1 MSDITESEIAALSDA
16 ELASR
21 AFRGD
26 APFQRTG
33 APEPSLLPFLADLC
47 PPESIA
53 DIWSA
58 AQATGRGSG
67 QNVWPQVYES
77 TVAAL
82 VRRFDDDQ
90 IAQSMPRSDALV
102 EAQVYR
108 VAEVHDSRTGLPPDL
123 RSISALR
130 EELDRWQSDDAARDL
145 LDAKLLVVDFDR
157 NRFDRL
163 VHRLDVASL
172 AETIRLLLSIAD
184 RVGLPRDGQRVGHL
198 RRSARMLRVRTRGDL
213 AHVLG
218 SIAHWTPGEDAL
230 AAMIWERLLSDDVV
244 PPWWS
249 AAAMSWMNPV
259 VSFSSGPRMYARIDD
274 RFWRPHL
281 ERIAGFTAAR
291 TPDAALRRSHPL
303 HRYVGR
309 IRGTFTTDFGVARR
323 ILDLYGEQHGVEAQI
338 PPTEVLFPSAAGPSV
353 GSAGPQA
360 VPDETELEPHTTG
373 DLRRGIG
380 SDVELS
386 GGAFSP
392 SAVTEAEPRGRRGA
406 TRAELRHEHS
416 ADDRRLGVT
425 LSEEVP
431 LRAGSEV
438 RLDVTI
444 ALPGVAQVVLQQPA
458 GIAFDQ
464 YQDKRILPVRF
475 VGAGIDQTE
484 LMELDRNPLVS
495 GQVGFRFT
503 PDEGRFVG
511 TIIVYDEAQ
520 AVGLQAAEIAA
531 LVIAEGAAAP
541 VDDEPLS
548 IRLID
553 VSSLGL
559 NESRPGATLV
569 ATSHDEVFGQV
580 ADISLPVSTSGVIA
594 ETSNIVAG
602 LVNAGE
608 LRLTT
613 GTPIWGTILVAAQL
627 GADLRVGLGVDPL
640 NDVDQIQ
647 MISFTTQTVFPLDLI
662 YGGPRPADTAQ
673 PCMSWRDA
681 DDGGGC
687 PECGMLDPVAA
698 ENIVCPL
705 WFWGLGKVI
714 EHHWPEPDSNPEWIA
729 RVHRSDV
736 AGTAVPLRNVMAAA
750 SRLVAQG
757 LRVSDASTA
766 LALLPQPVGGTTTI
780 VENWADW
787 ETEVAR
793 CSPSVLIAIAH
804 HDLVQR
810 AGIAVPM
817 LEIGGTS
824 VRPGERH
831 IRVMSDARGPLV
843 LLLGCDTS
851 LHHGGILSFASLL
864 RSCAPAIV
872 SSMGELI
879 AEEAPQ
885 IAQVLLSEL
894 ISSAQDGRTFGEAL
908 RDARRKLMS
917 EGRPAALQLVLQGDS
932 EWRMVS

>member
-1 MSDITESEIAALSDA
+1 MSDITESEIATLSDA

-21 AFRGD
+21 AFHGD

-123 RSISALR
+123 RSIWALR
-130 EELDRWQSDDAARDL
+130 EKLDRWQSDEVVRDL
-145 LDAKLLVVDFDR
+145 LDAKLLAVDFDR
-157 NRFDRL
+157 VRFERL
-163 VHRLDVASL
+163 LHRPDLDVAPWRKRCAFSERRQPDWL
-172 AETIRLLLSIAD
+172 PAGRRTGPPLPD
-184 RVGLPRDGQRVGHL
+184 RWSH
-198 RRSARMLRVRTRGDL
+198 SGDL
-213 AHVLG
+213 AHVLPAADRTGYSDLIEEAVG
-218 SIAHWTPGEDAL
+218 SAGSSTMNLHRGGQQQPSPGCIRMCHTSLAHD
-230 AAMIWERLLSDDVV
+230 R
-244 PPWWS
+244 
-249 AAAMSWMNPV
+249 
-259 VSFSSGPRMYARIDD
+259 RIDD
-274 RFWRPHL
+274 RFWRPHI
-281 ERIAGFTAAR
+281 EPPGGFTLRWRRLLMRLFVDRIHSTDTLNGFENRSRR
-291 TPDAALRRSHPL
+291 TLVPRRVLDLSGHPIPPQPRCSRRGLLSRLQLVRQSPAGVDFAPDAMEAEPQ
-303 HRYVGR
+303 
-309 IRGTFTTDFGVARR
+309 TARES
-323 ILDLYGEQHGVEAQI
+323 DLGVELGI
-338 PPTEVLFPSAAGPSV
+338 
-353 GSAGPQA
+353 
-360 VPDETELEPHTTG
+360 
-373 DLRRGIG
+373 DLAP
-380 SDVELS
+380 
-386 GGAFSP
+386 GALSP
-392 SAVTEAEPRGRRGA
+392 SAVTESGPDTRRGP
-406 TRAELRHEHS
+406 TDSGQRRDHTV
-416 ADDRRLGVT
+416 DDRRLGVT

-520 AVGLQAAEIAA
+520 AVALQAAEIAA
-531 LVIAEGAAAP
+531 PVIAEGAAAP
-541 VDDEPLS
+541 VDDEAFS

-594 ETSNIVAG
+594 ETGSIVAG

-613 GTPIWGTILVAAQL
+613 GTPIWETILVAAQL
-627 GADLRVGLGVDPL
+627 GADLRVGLGVDLL
-640 NDVDQIQ
+640 NDVDHIQ

-681 DDGGGC
+681 NDGGGC
-687 PECGMLDPVAA
+687 PECGTLDPVAA

-824 VRPGERH
+824 VRPGQRH
-831 IRVMSDARGPLV
+831 IRVVGDDRGPLV
-843 LLLGCDTS
+843 MLLGCDTS

-872 SSMGELI
+872 SSIGELI

-894 ISSAQDGRTFGEAL
+894 ISSAQDGRTLGEAL
-908 RDARRKLMS
+908 RDARRQLMS

-932 EWRMVS
+932 EWRMVP

>member
-1 MSDITESEIAALSDA
+1 MSDITESEIATLSDA

-21 AFRGD
+21 AFHGD

-123 RSISALR
+123 RSIWALR
-130 EELDRWQSDDAARDL
+130 EKLDRWQSDEVVRDL
-145 LDAKLLVVDFDR
+145 LDAKLLAVDFDR
-157 NRFDRL
+157 VRFERL
-163 VHRLDVASL
+163 LHRPDLDVAPL
-172 AETIRLLLSIAD
+172 AETVRLLLNVANRI
-184 RVGLPRDGQRVGHL
+184 GFLPDEE
-198 RRSARMLRVRTRGDL
+198 RVRRFLTGGRTPGDL
-213 AHVLG
+213 AHVL
-218 SIAHWTPGEDAL
+218 P
-230 AAMIWERLLSDDVV
+230 AADRTGYSDLIEEAVVERWFLDDEP

-249 AAAMSWMNPV
+249 AAAISWMYPYV
-259 VSFSSGPRMYARIDD
+259 PHPLLWRMTGRIDD
-274 RFWRPHL
+274 RFWRPHI
-281 ERIAGFTAAR
+281 EPPGGFTFTVAT

-303 HRYVGR
+303 HRHFER
-309 IRGTFTTDFGVARR
+309 IREPFTTDFGVPRR
-323 ILDLYGEQHGVEAQI
+323 VLDLSGHLHSAAAEMQPKRAPE
-338 PPTEVLFPSAAGPSV
+338 PSAAGPSV
-353 GSAGPQA
+353 APAGVDFAPDAMEAEPQTA
-360 VPDETELEPHTTG
+360 RES
-373 DLRRGIG
+373 DLG
-380 SDVELS
+380 VEL
-386 GGAFSP
+386 GIDLAPGALSP
-392 SAVTEAEPRGRRGA
+392 SAVTESGPDTRRGP
-406 TRAELRHEHS
+406 TDSGQRRDHTV
-416 ADDRRLGVT
+416 DDRRLGVT

-520 AVGLQAAEIAA
+520 AVALQAAEIAA
-531 LVIAEGAAAP
+531 PVIAEGAAAP
-541 VDDEPLS
+541 VDDEAFS

-594 ETSNIVAG
+594 ETGSIVAG

-613 GTPIWGTILVAAQL
+613 GTPIWETILVAAQL
-627 GADLRVGLGVDPL
+627 GADLRVGLGVDLL
-640 NDVDQIQ
+640 NDVDHIQ

-681 DDGGGC
+681 NDGGGC
-687 PECGMLDPVAA
+687 PECGTLDPVAA

-824 VRPGERH
+824 VRPGQRH
-831 IRVMSDARGPLV
+831 IRVVGDDRGPLV
-843 LLLGCDTS
+843 MLLGCDTS

-864 RSCAPAIV
+864 RSWAPAIV
-872 SSMGELI
+872 SSIGELI

-894 ISSAQDGRTFGEAL
+894 ISSAQDGRTLGEAL
-908 RDARRKLMS
+908 RDARRQLMS

-932 EWRMVS
+932 EWRMVP